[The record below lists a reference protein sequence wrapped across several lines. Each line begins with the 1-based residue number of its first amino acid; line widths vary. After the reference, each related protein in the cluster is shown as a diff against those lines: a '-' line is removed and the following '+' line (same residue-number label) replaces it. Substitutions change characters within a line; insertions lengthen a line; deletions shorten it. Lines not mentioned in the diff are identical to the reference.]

1 MECKRL
7 LTFGEEITEKVASKG
22 KEIMLGDISAL
33 RSGLDEWEGDDGLGD
48 SEIESWSEGDLM

>member
-7 LTFGEEITEKVASKG
+7 RTFSVEITEKVASKG
-22 KEIMLGDISAL
+22 KELMVGDISAL
-33 RSGLDEWEGDDGLGD
+33 RSGLEEWEGDDGLGD